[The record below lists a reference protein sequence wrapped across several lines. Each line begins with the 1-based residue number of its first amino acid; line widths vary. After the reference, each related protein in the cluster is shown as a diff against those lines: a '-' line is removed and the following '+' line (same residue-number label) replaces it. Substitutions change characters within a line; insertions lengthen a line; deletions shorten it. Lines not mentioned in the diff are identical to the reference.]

1 MSHKTFAFWIGR
13 RCDAWQTKIKLLF
26 HPQNMKLLKQ
36 TIGFQSAKMKF
47 RDEKRKLSV

>member
-13 RCDAWQTKIKLLF
+13 RCDAWQIKIKLLF

-47 RDEKRKLSV
+47 RD